1 MGLIRGNLTMGPN
14 TEKEFINSTT
24 ESLTRANTS
33 TTSEKDVAGSS
44 TQAIGSP
51 MKDNSQMDY
60 LTVKV

>member
-1 MGLIRGNLTMGPN
+1 MGPN